1 MAGSLSIWNRKR
13 DLIYFVF
20 FAIHAPLSLVD
31 TFPLLPSF
39 LQADIFA
46 QLRQFYVST
55 YNDKFFQ
62 ETPPPWFSAFICMEL
77 LYHLPL
83 SIWATGGLLRDNP
96 MVPVHLL
103 VFGVQAFIT
112 TVTCLVEVWS
122 WTDRTDAEKQNITML
137 YGPYAAL
144 GGLMALDMIG
154 RLRGRL
160 VQKSKHE

>member
-1 MAGSLSIWNRKR
+1 MAGPLSIWNRKR

-20 FAIHAPLSLVD
+20 FAIHAPLSLGTKLSLSTTDRISYANGGTNANFHSVD

-39 LQADIFA
+39 LQADVFA

-83 SIWATGGLLRDNP
+83 SVWAIGALLRGN
-96 MVPVHLL
+96 
-103 VFGVQAFIT
+103 I
-112 TVTCLVEVWS
+112 C
-122 WTDRTDAEKQNITML
+122 RTNKQT
-137 YGPYAAL
+137 L
-144 GGLMALDMIG
+144 GC
-154 RLRGRL
+154 RLNE
-160 VQKSKHE
+160 S